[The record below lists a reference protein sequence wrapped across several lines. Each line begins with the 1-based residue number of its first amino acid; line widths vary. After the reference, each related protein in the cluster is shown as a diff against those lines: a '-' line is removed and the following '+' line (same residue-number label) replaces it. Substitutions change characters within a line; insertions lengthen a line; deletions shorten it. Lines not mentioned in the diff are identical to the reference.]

1 MQARIATPSLA
12 CARRPTLADRIGT
25 WSSGV
30 YARSMDQAKW
40 ASSSVVRRFWAVSC
54 TSSVTCTR
62 SPDLALYGARK
73 ISRGIRTRLF
83 VGNLFRYIEWSED
96 WIPQNLYTI
105 NRHCFE
111 LEFMTRLPKRI

>member
-40 ASSSVVRRFWAVSC
+40 VSSSVVRKFWAVSC
-54 TSSVTCTR
+54 MSSVTCTR

-73 ISRGIRTRLF
+73 TSRGTRTLLFF
-83 VGNLFRYIEWSED
+83 VGNLFGISNETR
-96 WIPQNLYTI
+96 WIPQTYTQAI
-105 NRHCFE
+105 DIG
-111 LEFMTRLPKRI
+111 LG